1 MIDIFKLCAA
11 VATATSANYDMKNTT
26 THTDQTLA
34 EALPSGVIVLDHQ
47 CRVQWWNKKAK
58 QLLDLKKQHCGQSFA
73 EIIQQPNFIDLVQ
86 DLKHSSLE
94 IDAPMQKSKRLSL
107 TVGRY
112 VNQHYL
118 VCIEDVTQLYL
129 LEKIRQDFVANVSH
143 ELRTPLTV
151 IHGYLEMLVSQKDSS
166 PQNVRILFE
175 QMYDQSQR
183 MEKLVLDLLLLSRLE
198 SGGTVNSSYQS
209 VNVVTLVKKIC
220 EEAQIL
226 SGSRKHHIHFTAR
239 SKKHLL
245 GQVDELQSI
254 FANIIFNAV
263 SYTPKGGKIEVL
275 WDFDES
281 GASLSVTDTGI
292 GIGLEHIPRLT
303 ERFYRVDKARSRENG
318 GTGLGLA
325 IVKHALLRHNAHLEI
340 ESELGK
346 GSCFICRFKPNQV
359 ID

>member
-1 MIDIFKLCAA
+1 MIDIFRLCAA
-11 VATATSANYDMKNTT
+11 VATAMSANYDMKNTT
-26 THTDQTLA
+26 TYTDRTLA
-34 EALPSGVIVLDHQ
+34 EALPSGIVVLDHQ

-58 QLLDLKKQHCGQSFA
+58 QLLDLKKQHCAKSFSR
-73 EIIQQPNFIDLVQ
+73 IIQQPNFIDLVEN
-86 DLKHSSLE
+86 LEHPSLE
-94 IDAPMQKSKRLSL
+94 INAPMQKNKRISL

-112 VNQHYL
+112 LNQYYL

-151 IHGYLEMLVSQKDSS
+151 INGYLEILVEQKDIS
-166 PQNVRILFE
+166 PQDAEMIFE

-183 MEKLVLDLLLLSRLE
+183 MEKLVSDLLLLSRLE
-198 SGGTVNSSYQS
+198 SGGAVNSSNQC
-209 VNVVTLVKKIC
+209 VNVITLVEKIC
-220 EEAQIL
+220 EQARIL
-226 SGSRKHHIHFTAR
+226 SGSRKHQIHFVAP

-245 GQVDELQSI
+245 GQIDELQSV

-263 SYTPKGGKIEVL
+263 SYTPRGGTIEVV
-275 WDFDES
+275 WDVDEK

-292 GIGLEHIPRLT
+292 GVEPDHIPRLT
-303 ERFYRVDKARSRENG
+303 ERFYRVDKARSRKNG

-340 ESELGK
+340 KSELGK
-346 GSCFICRFKPNQV
+346 GSRFICRFKLNQI